1 MADLKNTCSWCNRPE
16 GNGVDLIS
24 NDDHT
29 AFICKKCLKQASAK
43 FKEWDTIEV
52 EKKEEPR
59 WRELTPS
66 KIHAHLDKYIIGQEQ
81 AKKVLS
87 VAVYN
92 HYKMIDDSKEKKKQ
106 GEDAVE
112 IEKSNILM
120 LGPSG
125 CGKTA
130 LIRSLARILDV
141 PYTICDCTNLTE
153 AG

>member
-1 MADLKNTCSWCNRPE
+1 MAELKNTCSWCGRPE
-16 GNGVDLIS
+16 GNGVDLVS
-24 NDDHT
+24 NADGT
-29 AFICKKCLKQASAK
+29 AFICKRCLKMADTK
-43 FKEWDTIEV
+43 FKESDTVEV
-52 EKKEEPR
+52 ESTISNKWKD
-59 WRELTPS
+59 LTPS

-81 AKKVLS
+81 AKRVLS

-92 HYKMIDDSKEKKKQ
+92 HYKMLDSRQKKNDT
-106 GEDAVE
+106 EVE

-130 LIRSLARILDV
+130 IVRTLAKILDV
-141 PYTICDCTNLTE
+141 PFTICDCTNLTE

>member
-1 MADLKNTCSWCNRPE
+1 MGNKCNWCDIPE
-16 GNGVDLIS
+16 GDGIDLVSNGDG
-24 NDDHT
+24 T
-29 AFICKKCLKQASAK
+29 TFICKQCASRV
-43 FKEWDTIEV
+43 FKRFAETDIP
-52 EKKEEPR
+52 EKKSLSDK
-59 WRELTPS
+59 WKNLTPS
-66 KIHAHLDKYIIGQEQ
+66 KIHAHLNQYIIGQER

-92 HYKMIDDSKEKKKQ
+92 HYKMIDNSQKNND
-106 GEDAVE
+106 VE

-130 LIRSLARILDV
+130 IVKALAKILDV
-141 PYTICDCTNLTE
+141 PFTICDCTNLTE